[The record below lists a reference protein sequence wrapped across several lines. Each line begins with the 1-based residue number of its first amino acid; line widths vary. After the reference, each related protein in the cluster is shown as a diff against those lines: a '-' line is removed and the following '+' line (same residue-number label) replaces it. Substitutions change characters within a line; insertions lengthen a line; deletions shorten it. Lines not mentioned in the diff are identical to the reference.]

1 MRIKRYVARTIQEA
15 LDTVRE
21 DLGPDAVI
29 LHTRKAR
36 RGRLAGLLG
45 GERFE
50 VIAALDVNV
59 PEPGKAA
66 PAGSGSGTGSGSGSG
81 AGVGRS
87 TGASPRITGV
97 RAGGGGAA
105 RPGGGSAGLTGQGR
119 QATPSRP
126 AGRYGPPGATSA
138 AASAASV
145 AAAATSAGSAGST
158 GSAGLAGSAVS
169 AVSAGPASRQGLDT
183 TAGWLQPARG
193 ARRAYETAPAAR
205 LVEMHERLLDMDV
218 DPDLAEA
225 LIQAAKMKWREA
237 QVAGKSAYELVL
249 DLVTA
254 MLPVAGGVALVPG
267 SRKVAALVGPT
278 GVGKTT
284 TLAKIAALAAL
295 FGKKKVAFVTADTYR
310 IAAVE
315 QLRTYAEIIG
325 VPCEVVYTPAE
336 MRAAVASHEERDL
349 VLIDT
354 AGRSPRSGMHMAE
367 LRAFL
372 EAAQVDETH
381 LVLSMTTRPRDLLD
395 IVERFSPCG
404 VNRLIFS
411 KLDETSRLGAIVG
424 VTSAVKVPISYV
436 TYGQNVPEDIEV
448 ADAAQLARWILDGG
462 VGDAGAGGSDAGD
475 NGTGGAGADGPP
487 SADKLG
493 QTGGR

>member
-15 LDTVRE
+15 LDIVRE

-36 RGRLAGLLG
+36 RGRLAGLFG

-59 PEPGKAA
+59 PEAGGRTRATAGPGGGVSVGAGAGAGAGARPRAGLAAA
-66 PAGSGSGTGSGSGSG
+66 PGPVRVQPGAVAHGYARAMPLGEETAQERVAGGR
-81 AGVGRS
+81 AVDRS
-87 TGASPRITGV
+87 TGAGDSGP
-97 RAGGGGAA
+97 
-105 RPGGGSAGLTGQGR
+105 AGLVGTLR
-119 QATPSRP
+119 DAD
-126 AGRYGPPGATSA
+126 
-138 AASAASV
+138 
-145 AAAATSAGSAGST
+145 
-158 GSAGLAGSAVS
+158 LAGQA
-169 AVSAGPASRQGLDT
+169 ANAR
-183 TAGWLQPARG
+183 WLQPAAG
-193 ARRAYETAPAAR
+193 AAGRAYERTPAAR

-218 DPDLAEA
+218 DADLAEA

-254 MLPVAGGVALVPG
+254 MLPVAGGVALTPG
-267 SRKVAALVGPT
+267 SRRVVALVGPT

-336 MRAAVASHEERDL
+336 MRQALASHGGRDL

-354 AGRSPRSGMHMAE
+354 AGRSPRSSMHMAE

-381 LVLSMTTRPRDLLD
+381 LVLSMTTRPRDLLE

-411 KLDETSRLGAIVG
+411 KLDETSRLGAILG

-462 VGDAGAGGSDAGD
+462 VEDVEGGGSTIKTSGDGAGAGGGAGVGAGTASAGD
-475 NGTGGAGADGPP
+475 RFKGTGG
-487 SADKLG
+487 
-493 QTGGR
+493 R

>member
-59 PEPGKAA
+59 PEMGGLARMSRASAGTGAAGPGTWQGTGTGAA
-66 PAGSGSGTGSGSGSG
+66 ARAYARAVAGQSDEGWAERAERDGASRGGGDPQAGDDRRDAGASSAGSG
-81 AGVGRS
+81 ARS
-87 TGASPRITGV
+87 RVEP
-97 RAGGGGAA
+97 AA
-105 RPGGGSAGLTGQGR
+105 PT
-119 QATPSRP
+119 QATP
-126 AGRYGPPGATSA
+126 AGVA
-138 AASAASV
+138 V
-145 AAAATSAGSAGST
+145 AAAG
-158 GSAGLAGSAVS
+158 
-169 AVSAGPASRQGLDT
+169 
-183 TAGWLQPARG
+183 
-193 ARRAYETAPAAR
+193 RAYESTPAAR

-237 QVAGKSAYELVL
+237 QVAGKSPYELVQ

-254 MLPVAGGVALVPG
+254 TLPVAGGVALASG
-267 SRKVAALVGPT
+267 SRKVVALVGPT

-284 TLAKIAALAAL
+284 TLAKIAALTAL

-336 MRAAVASHEERDL
+336 MRQALAAHEGCDL

-411 KLDETSRLGAIVG
+411 KLDETSRLGPILG

-448 ADAAQLARWILDGG
+448 ADPFRLARWILGGGVDDAEADGEIAVKTDGG
-462 VGDAGAGGSDAGD
+462 DRLK
-475 NGTGGAGADGPP
+475 GTGG
-487 SADKLG
+487 
-493 QTGGR
+493 R

>member
-36 RGRLAGLLG
+36 RGKIAGLLG

-59 PEPGKAA
+59 PEAGRPGGRVRSA
-66 PAGSGSGTGSGSGSG
+66 SGTGSVVRAYAG
-81 AGVGRS
+81 AIPAGGKASEGRS
-87 TGASPRITGV
+87 QRGGPAVNRTAGASEGSWTGQ
-97 RAGGGGAA
+97 GGAA
-105 RPGGGSAGLTGQGR
+105 VRGSADVPVPGVGLTDVAGHAGNDAPEWPR
-119 QATPSRP
+119 PVAT
-126 AGRYGPPGATSA
+126 A
-138 AASAASV
+138 AA
-145 AAAATSAGSAGST
+145 G
-158 GSAGLAGSAVS
+158 
-169 AVSAGPASRQGLDT
+169 
-183 TAGWLQPARG
+183 
-193 ARRAYETAPAAR
+193 RAYESTPAAR
-205 LVEMHERLLDMDV
+205 LVEIHERLLDMDI
-218 DPDLAEA
+218 DPDLAQA
-225 LIQAAKMKWREA
+225 LVQAAKMKWREA

-249 DLVTA
+249 DLITA
-254 MLPVAGGVALVPG
+254 MLPVAGGVTLTPG
-267 SRKVAALVGPT
+267 SRRVVALVGPT

-284 TLAKIAALAAL
+284 TLAKMAALTAL

-315 QLRTYAEIIG
+315 QLRTYAEIIR
-325 VPCEVVYTPAE
+325 VPCEVVYTPSE
-336 MRAAVASHEERDL
+336 MRQALESHEECDL

-354 AGRSPRSGMHMAE
+354 AGRNPRSSMHMAE

-381 LVLSMTTRPRDLLD
+381 LVLSMTTRPRDLLET
-395 IVERFSPCG
+395 VERFGPCG

-411 KLDETSRLGAIVG
+411 KLDETLRLGPILG
-424 VTSAVKVPISYV
+424 VTSVVKLPISYV

-462 VGDAGAGGSDAGD
+462 VGDVEGGTGATKAGGDGARAGTQD
-475 NGTGGAGADGPP
+475 GASVGADTNSSRDRFKGM
-487 SADKLG
+487 
-493 QTGGR
+493 GGK

>member
-15 LDTVRE
+15 LDIVRE

-36 RGRLAGLLG
+36 RGRLAGLFG
-45 GERFE
+45 GERVE

-59 PEPGKAA
+59 PETGGRTRATAGPGGGASAGARVGAGAGTGTGTGASAGAGARPGAGRTGAA
-66 PAGSGSGTGSGSGSG
+66 WPLRVQPGGVAPGYARAMPPREERAQERVAGSW
-81 AGVGRS
+81 AVDRS
-87 TGASPRITGV
+87 TGAGDN
-97 RAGGGGAA
+97 G
-105 RPGGGSAGLTGQGR
+105 
-119 QATPSRP
+119 P
-126 AGRYGPPGATSA
+126 AGPAGAVREA
-138 AASAASV
+138 DVAGRAASA
-145 AAAATSAGSAGST
+145 
-158 GSAGLAGSAVS
+158 
-169 AVSAGPASRQGLDT
+169 R
-183 TAGWLQPARG
+183 WLQPAAG
-193 ARRAYETAPAAR
+193 AAGRAYETTPAAR

-254 MLPVAGGVALVPG
+254 MLPVAGGVALTPG
-267 SRKVAALVGPT
+267 SRKVVALVGPT

-284 TLAKIAALAAL
+284 TLAKIAALTAL

-336 MRAAVASHEERDL
+336 MRQALASHSGCDL

-381 LVLSMTTRPRDLLD
+381 LVLSMTTRPRDLLE

-411 KLDETSRLGAIVG
+411 KLDETSRLGAILG

-436 TYGQNVPEDIEV
+436 TYGQNVPDDIEV

-462 VGDAGAGGSDAGD
+462 IEDVEGDGSTIRTSGDGAGTGTGAGAGAGAGTASARD
-475 NGTGGAGADGPP
+475 RFKGTGG
-487 SADKLG
+487 
-493 QTGGR
+493 R

>member
-36 RGRLAGLLG
+36 RGKIAGLLG

-59 PEPGKAA
+59 PEA
-66 PAGSGSGTGSGSGSG
+66 
-81 AGVGRS
+81 GRS
-87 TGASPRITGV
+87 AGMGRTTIGTRGVVGTHAGATPASGQTPEGSPSSGRVVAGRTVGSANKRNSARSDGGAVRRASPREVTEREGNDFPEWP
-97 RAGGGGAA
+97 
-105 RPGGGSAGLTGQGR
+105 RPV
-119 QATPSRP
+119 AT
-126 AGRYGPPGATSA
+126 A
-138 AASAASV
+138 AA
-145 AAAATSAGSAGST
+145 G
-158 GSAGLAGSAVS
+158 
-169 AVSAGPASRQGLDT
+169 
-183 TAGWLQPARG
+183 
-193 ARRAYETAPAAR
+193 RAYESTPAAR
-205 LVEMHERLLDMDV
+205 LVEIHERLLDMDL
-218 DPDLAEA
+218 DPDLAQA
-225 LIQAAKMKWREA
+225 LVQAAKMKWREA

-249 DLVTA
+249 DLITA
-254 MLPVAGGVALVPG
+254 MLPVAGGVALTPG
-267 SRKVAALVGPT
+267 SRRVVALVGPT

-284 TLAKIAALAAL
+284 TLAKVAALTAL
-295 FGKKKVAFVTADTYR
+295 FGKKKVAFITADTYR

-315 QLRTYAEIIG
+315 QLRTYAEIIR
-325 VPCEVVYTPAE
+325 VPCEVVYTPSE
-336 MRAAVASHEERDL
+336 MRQALASHDGCDL

-354 AGRSPRSGMHMAE
+354 AGRNPRSSMHMAE

-381 LVLSMTTRPRDLLD
+381 LVLSMTTRPRDLLET
-395 IVERFSPCG
+395 VERFSPCG

-411 KLDETSRLGAIVG
+411 KLDETLRLGPILG
-424 VTSAVKVPISYV
+424 VTSAVKLPISYV

-462 VGDAGAGGSDAGD
+462 VGDIEGSARSDTRNGGAGTRAGAEDVAGAGVAGVETD
-475 NGTGGAGADGPP
+475 SSRDRFKGMGG
-487 SADKLG
+487 K
-493 QTGGR
+493 

>member
-1 MRIKRYVARTIQEA
+1 
-15 LDTVRE
+15 
-21 DLGPDAVI
+21 
-29 LHTRKAR
+29 
-36 RGRLAGLLG
+36 
-45 GERFE
+45 
-50 VIAALDVNV
+50 
-59 PEPGKAA
+59 
-66 PAGSGSGTGSGSGSG
+66 
-81 AGVGRS
+81 
-87 TGASPRITGV
+87 
-97 RAGGGGAA
+97 
-105 RPGGGSAGLTGQGR
+105 
-119 QATPSRP
+119 
-126 AGRYGPPGATSA
+126 
-138 AASAASV
+138 
-145 AAAATSAGSAGST
+145 
-158 GSAGLAGSAVS
+158 
-169 AVSAGPASRQGLDT
+169 
-183 TAGWLQPARG
+183 
-193 ARRAYETAPAAR
+193 
-205 LVEMHERLLDMDV
+205 MHERLLDMDV

-237 QVAGKSAYELVL
+237 QVAGKSPYELVQ

-254 MLPVAGGVALVPG
+254 TLPVAGGVALASG
-267 SRKVAALVGPT
+267 SRKVVALVGPT

-284 TLAKIAALAAL
+284 TLAKIAALTAL

-336 MRAAVASHEERDL
+336 MRQALAAHEGCDL

-411 KLDETSRLGAIVG
+411 KLDETSRLGPILG

-448 ADAAQLARWILDGG
+448 ADPFRLARWILGGGVDDAEADGEIAVKTDGG
-462 VGDAGAGGSDAGD
+462 DRLK
-475 NGTGGAGADGPP
+475 GTGG
-487 SADKLG
+487 
-493 QTGGR
+493 R

>member
-15 LDTVRE
+15 LDIVRE

-36 RGRLAGLLG
+36 RGRLAGLFG

-50 VIAALDVNV
+50 VIAALDLNV
-59 PEPGKAA
+59 PEAGGRTRATAGPGGGVSAGAGAGAGAGARPRAGLAAA
-66 PAGSGSGTGSGSGSG
+66 PGPLRVQPGAVAHGYARAMPLREETAQERVAGGR
-81 AGVGRS
+81 AVDRS
-87 TGASPRITGV
+87 TGAGDSGP
-97 RAGGGGAA
+97 
-105 RPGGGSAGLTGQGR
+105 AGLVGTLRDADLAGQ
-119 QATPSRP
+119 
-126 AGRYGPPGATSA
+126 
-138 AASAASV
+138 AASA
-145 AAAATSAGSAGST
+145 
-158 GSAGLAGSAVS
+158 
-169 AVSAGPASRQGLDT
+169 R
-183 TAGWLQPARG
+183 WLQPAAG
-193 ARRAYETAPAAR
+193 AAGRAYERTPAAR

-254 MLPVAGGVALVPG
+254 MLPVAGGVALTPG
-267 SRKVAALVGPT
+267 SRRVVALVGPT

-336 MRAAVASHEERDL
+336 MRQALASHDGRDL

-354 AGRSPRSGMHMAE
+354 AGRSPRSSMHMAE

-381 LVLSMTTRPRDLLD
+381 LVLSMTTRPRDLLE

-411 KLDETSRLGAIVG
+411 KLDETSRLGAILG

-462 VGDAGAGGSDAGD
+462 VEDVEGGGSTIKTSGDGAGAGGGAGVGAGTASAGD
-475 NGTGGAGADGPP
+475 RFKGTGG
-487 SADKLG
+487 
-493 QTGGR
+493 R